1 MAKHEIIIEIDPNGN
16 IKGEVQNINGPQC
29 GELSKW
35 LDELGNV
42 TEDKKTSD
50 YFKGDGQHVSIKGG

>member
-1 MAKHEIIIEIDPNGN
+1 MAKHEIIVDIDTEGN
-16 IKGEVQNINGPQC
+16 IKGEVQGISGPHC

-42 TEDKKTSD
+42 TEDKKTGD